1 MIRLIR
7 PLIQKSSSSIS
18 VVSLITL
25 SGSTKVGNSPDLISL
40 YPIIGSSHLA
50 QYLRETGVDGS
61 PEKLWLQ
68 RDDKPEKA
76 EKYYKKALELYWRQ
90 RYLSYQS
97 WVRFERQTK
106 RQ

>member
-25 SGSTKVGNSPDLISL
+25 SGSTKAGNSPDLISL
-40 YPIIGSSHLA
+40 YPIIGSSHLT

-61 PEKLWLQ
+61 PENCGYNVTINQ
-68 RDDKPEKA
+68 
-76 EKYYKKALELYWRQ
+76 
-90 RYLSYQS
+90 
-97 WVRFERQTK
+97 K
-106 RQ
+106 RLKNIIKRH